1 MPTLTAILLP
11 CLLFFRIG
19 SRRRGILALILQLTL
34 IGWPVAILWA
44 LYMLYHHPAGHSTAK
59 AGAPDAAKPNPA
71 KPADAKPKKTKSGGK
86 GTK

>member
-11 CLLFFRIG
+11 CLLFFRFG

-44 LYMLYHHPAGHSTAK
+44 LYMLYHHPAGHSSAK
-59 AGAPDAAKPNPA
+59 AGAPDAA

-86 GTK
+86 GAK